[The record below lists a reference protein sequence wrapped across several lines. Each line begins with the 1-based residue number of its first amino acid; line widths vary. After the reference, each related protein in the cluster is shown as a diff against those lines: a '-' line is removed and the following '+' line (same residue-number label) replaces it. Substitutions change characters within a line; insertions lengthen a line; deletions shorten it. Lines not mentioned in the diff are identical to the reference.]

1 MGLLDSSWSNGKQE
15 SRGLRQCPVCEEIS
29 LRWNPSIRLYEC
41 FNFRC
46 KLNFTEDELAART
59 GHELPPMKLASE
71 KKPNTERQ
79 EEYPTEDAILMCK
92 LITVGKVKEYLDWL
106 EKRPKNEVITRLLG
120 IIYSKWAF
128 LPILFQEEQPP
139 TIIDGISFD
148 PMPNLIGRRITK
160 NTLLLLVRDESQK
173 LGVWREVEPRWTE
186 QYKQVTKSIV
196 QDMEAI
202 AKGLENEGQEATAA
216 DLRKNIQGIKETNKE
231 HLIDW

>member
-1 MGLLDSSWSNGKQE
+1 
-15 SRGLRQCPVCEEIS
+15 
-29 LRWNPSIRLYEC
+29 
-41 FNFRC
+41 
-46 KLNFTEDELAART
+46 
-59 GHELPPMKLASE
+59 MKLPWR
-71 KKPNTERQ
+71 KKPNIKR
-79 EEYPTEDAILMCK
+79 EEEHPTEDAILMCK
-92 LITVGKVKEYLDWL
+92 LIAVGKVKDYLDWL
-106 EKRPKNEVITRLLG
+106 EKRPKNEIITRLLG

-148 PMPNLIGRRITK
+148 PLPNLIGRRITK
-160 NTLLLLVRDESQK
+160 NTLLLLVHDESQK
-173 LGVWREVEPRWTE
+173 LGVWKEVEPQWTE

-231 HLIDW
+231 YLIDW